1 MGNKFGEH
9 SIRHGCIEM
18 LHPTSV
24 RTLAKRR
31 RKVAA
36 PLPRFSQRI
45 NLVSKTVLLARWQRE
60 GARLE
65 SWAGFWGYCMATIM
79 RDFSLRIFAHL
90 VRLAVRFHANLLVVE
105 PEDPEASFDERMPN
119 DICRPLA
126 RTIRQ
131 ISGRALIGP
140 VAQATGLEPLRW
152 EPND

>member
-45 NLVSKTVLLARWQRE
+45 NLVSKTVLLARGQTVILEAHRVRGNFFNFSVRPCHSPFIGHE
-60 GARLE
+60 GTPEGDGLPAL
-65 SWAGFWGYCMATIM
+65 
-79 RDFSLRIFAHL
+79 
-90 VRLAVRFHANLLVVE
+90 FHRAPEGLGIGRKCICHVSVTGPLLVTKV
-105 PEDPEASFDERMPN
+105 
-119 DICRPLA
+119 
-126 RTIRQ
+126 
-131 ISGRALIGP
+131 GR
-140 VAQATGLEPLRW
+140 VV
-152 EPND
+152 

>member
-1 MGNKFGEH
+1 
-9 SIRHGCIEM
+9 
-18 LHPTSV
+18 
-24 RTLAKRR
+24 
-31 RKVAA
+31 
-36 PLPRFSQRI
+36 
-45 NLVSKTVLLARWQRE
+45 
-60 GARLE
+60 
-65 SWAGFWGYCMATIM
+65 M